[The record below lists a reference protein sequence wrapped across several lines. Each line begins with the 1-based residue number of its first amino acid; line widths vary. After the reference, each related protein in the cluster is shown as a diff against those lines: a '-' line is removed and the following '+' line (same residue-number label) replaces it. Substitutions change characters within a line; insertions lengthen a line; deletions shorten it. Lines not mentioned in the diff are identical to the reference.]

1 MSRIDAEKR
10 IAKLRELINDYRYHY
25 HVLDES
31 IMSEAAA
38 DSLKHELSQLEAE
51 YPELITPDSPTQR
64 VAGRPLDKF
73 TKVRHQKRMI
83 SLADVFSEEEVR
95 DWVTRTEKLIP
106 GGEITE
112 FFTDIKMDGL
122 ACSLKYR
129 DGVFVQAV
137 TRGDGLVGEDVTL
150 NVKTIENIPLRLNL
164 ENSDTSFEG
173 IPERGSARVGAPRPW
188 LTAEGVER
196 GTDLF
201 VSPKRRP
208 ADDFSRRAEAT
219 RPEKDGIEFS
229 EVEVRGEIVIFKKD
243 FERLNEIQ
251 RKNGEPEFANPRN
264 LAAGSIRQLDPRI
277 AASRPLKF
285 IAYDLVTP
293 DSLTWQE
300 AYEKLR
306 EFGFQTSNEDKVFPK
321 TKMRELFHY
330 IQNLDEYRKGL
341 RFNTDGMVIKVNDR
355 AIYDRLGIVGKT
367 PRGAVA
373 YKFPAEESTTVVR
386 DIVISIGRTG
396 AATPVA
402 ILDPVVVA
410 GTTVRHASLHN
421 ADEIKRL
428 DVRIGD
434 TVIIYKA
441 GDIIPQVKE
450 VLLTLRPEGAEAFDY
465 GEALK
470 RQYPELTF
478 ERPEGEVVYRVSGE
492 SSDLILKRAIEYYAS
507 KPALNIE
514 GLGEKNV
521 QALIDSG
528 LVGSIADLYR
538 LREGEVA
545 KLERFGEI
553 SARKLVDAID
563 GSRQP
568 ALAKF
573 ITALGIR
580 HVGAQTALALARRFK
595 SLDKLMEATEEE
607 LLSVDDIGK
616 VVAESI
622 LAWFADEDNAAMLR
636 ELHEMGVWPREES
649 GDELPLEGKSY
660 IVTGTLSSMGR
671 EEAEDRLRQ
680 LGATVTSSVT
690 KNTTALIVGEKP
702 GRSKLDKAT
711 KLGTPVMSEAEFLKL
726 IEM

>member
-1 MSRIDAEKR
+1 MTKDEAIKR
-10 IAKLRELINDYRYHY
+10 VNKLRELINDYRYHY

-38 DSLKHELSQLEAE
+38 DSLKHELSLIEAE
-51 YPELITPDSPTQR
+51 FPELITPDSPTQR
-64 VAGRPLDKF
+64 VAGKPLDKF
-73 TKVRHQKRMI
+73 TKITHAKRMI
-83 SLADVFSEEEVR
+83 SLADVFSEEEIK
-95 DWVTRTEKLIP
+95 DWITRNEKLIP
-106 GGEITE
+106 SGKISE

-137 TRGDGLVGEDVTL
+137 TRGDGLVGEDVTQ
-150 NVKTIENIPLRLNL
+150 NVKTIENVPLKLTSGEYPSFSGRVASARRHGRGALTLALPGSGIP
-164 ENSDTSFEG
+164 SKEG
-173 IPERGSARVGAPRPW
+173 IPP
-188 LTAEGVER
+188 
-196 GTDLF
+196 
-201 VSPKRRP
+201 
-208 ADDFSRRAEAT
+208 
-219 RPEKDGIEFS
+219 

-243 FERLNEIQ
+243 FDYLNEIQ
-251 RKNGEPEFANPRN
+251 RKHGEAEFANPRN
-264 LAAGSIRQLDPRI
+264 LAAGSIRQLDPKV

-293 DSLTWQE
+293 DSLTWKE

-306 EFGFQTSNEDKVFPK
+306 AFGFQTSNEDRVFK
-321 TKMRELFHY
+321 YSEMKEMFKYIHEL
-330 IQNLDEYRKGL
+330 DDYRKGL
-341 RFNTDGMVIKVNDR
+341 KFNTDGMVIKINDR
-355 AIYDRLGIVGKT
+355 AVYDKLGIVGKT

-373 YKFPAEESTTVVR
+373 FKFPAEESTTVVR

-421 ADEIKRL
+421 ADEISRL

-450 VLLTLRPEGAEAFDY
+450 VLLTLRPERTEPFDY
-465 GEALK
+465 EKALK
-470 RQYPELTF
+470 EQYPELEF
-478 ERPEGEVVYRVSGE
+478 VRPTGEVVYRVKGE
-492 SSDLILKRAIEYYAS
+492 SSDVILKRAIEYYAS

-521 QALIDSG
+521 IALIDAG
-528 LVGSIADLYR
+528 LVGSVADLYK
-538 LREGEVA
+538 LKAIDVA
-545 KLERFGEI
+545 KLERFGEL
-553 SARKLVDAID
+553 SAKNLVNAINA
-563 GSRQP
+563 SREP
-568 ALAKF
+568 KLAKF

-580 HVGAQTALALARRFK
+580 HVGAATATSLARKFK
-595 SLDKLMEATEEE
+595 SLKALAQASEEE

-622 LAWFADEDNAAMLR
+622 LAWFSDEDNVKMLA
-636 ELHEMGVWPREES
+636 ELEDLGVKVQNETNAK
-649 GDELPLEGKSY
+649 LPLADKSY
-660 IVTGTLSSMGR
+660 IVTGTLESMGR
-671 EEAEDRLRQ
+671 EEAEDKLRE

-702 GRSKLDKAT
+702 GKSKLDKAE
-711 KLGTPVMSEAEFLKL
+711 KFGTTIINEEEFLKL
-726 IEM
+726 IS